1 MKSISIVINPFIP
14 ALILFVVAANRL
26 SAQTDFETNAEAV
39 KFSHEIQLEIKEF
52 ETGASEIETNQSLLD
67 SQKAIDHEMA
77 RVEKSLRAAIVGL
90 EFSHLNMD
98 RKERTILWFDIL
110 ASIDRHLGKIP
121 GVDISGHIRPPP
133 GYKGRL
139 GIDGMEMPDTNDV
152 TDYNYYMAARRANR
166 RNAMNAGFQYM
177 LHGENDDE
185 ATPYARKYFR
195 SCYTS
200 EADKREFEDMLDHSK
215 LSDARKKALKEAI
228 VGSGR

>member
-1 MKSISIVINPFIP
+1 MKNISIVIKQVIP
-14 ALILFVVAANRL
+14 ALILFAIATNRL

-39 KFSHEIQLEIKEF
+39 KFSDEIKSEIKEF
-52 ETGASEIETNQSLLD
+52 ETGASEIETNQSLFD

-90 EFSHLNMD
+90 KFSHLNMD
-98 RKERTILWFDIL
+98 RKERTILWFDIF

-139 GIDGMEMPDTNDV
+139 GIDGMEMPNTNDV
-152 TDYNYYMAARRANR
+152 ADYNYYMAARRANR
-166 RNAMNAGFQYM
+166 KNAMNEIFQNT
-177 LHGENDDE
+177 LHSENESE
-185 ATPYARKYFR
+185 ATPYAEDFFR
-195 SCYTS
+195 SSYLS
-200 EADKREFEDMLDHSK
+200 KADKREFEDMLDHSK